1 MSKLD
6 RPIPMQLNETFKK
19 EKLLH
24 YDICMVFPYDEN
36 TNSFHEDSVEAVLQ
50 PVFDGLGYNEVPG
63 EGVPEHERFKYDVFK
78 SDDGNGEVFV
88 AVRASVARLKHFADK
103 LDHFF
108 LANPVALKRRT
119 ELGWPDK
126 VAPLYIDINPTIT
139 KYSPFEPMYLKYRS
153 GEEFQDLYEPM
164 SEARRLGL
172 IHEILTT
179 PKVLG
184 GLQLQFGLLTKVTKP
199 NSEGGSCCGGEKP
212 EIDTAAHAKLIDIFP
227 LHNPEVIA
235 ELEHNWAGK
244 GHFLPW
250 QQPISDIR
258 HYYGEKIALYYTW
271 LSHFSL
277 FIIFPSIIGLAAEFL
292 VLVYLDLSFP
302 VIPFYALFVVIWA
315 VFLSEFWKRKEKFT
329 AMKHGML
336 DFERTESY
344 RTDFESECRTHI
356 TGSELLYFPP
366 WKRSLLVTQSFFV
379 AFALCG
385 CVIGTT
391 AAIYTGRLYYASQNA
406 FGNSYAS
413 IFASFANSA
422 QIQFW
427 GFIYAKFS
435 NQLTDRE
442 NHRTDT
448 EYYDSMI
455 AKNFIFSF
463 VNSYASFFYIAY
475 FASSLPLST
484 YPGEPADDPK
494 LLNRGQCGYPS
505 CMYTLAIN
513 LGTIS

>member
-1 MSKLD
+1 
-6 RPIPMQLNETFKK
+6 
-19 EKLLH
+19 
-24 YDICMVFPYDEN
+24 
-36 TNSFHEDSVEAVLQ
+36 
-50 PVFDGLGYNEVPG
+50 
-63 EGVPEHERFKYDVFK
+63 
-78 SDDGNGEVFV
+78 
-88 AVRASVARLKHFADK
+88 
-103 LDHFF
+103 
-108 LANPVALKRRT
+108 
-119 ELGWPDK
+119 
-126 VAPLYIDINPTIT
+126 
-139 KYSPFEPMYLKYRS
+139 
-153 GEEFQDLYEPM
+153 M
-164 SEARRLGL
+164 SESRRLCL

-184 GLQLQFGLLTKVTKP
+184 GLQLQFGLLTKVQKP
-199 NSEGGSCCGGEKP
+199 ESKGGFCGGGKSGDENSS
-212 EIDTAAHAKLIDIFP
+212 ESESLLHQKLIDIFP
-227 LHNPEVIA
+227 LHNQDAKE
-235 ELEHNWAGK
+235 ELAHNWSGQ

-250 QQPISDIR
+250 RQPISDIR
-258 HYYGEKIALYYTW
+258 DYYGEKIALYYTW

-277 FIIFPSIIGLAAEFL
+277 MIIYPALVGLAAEFV
-292 VLVYLDLSFP
+292 VLVFLDLSFP
-302 VIPFYALFVVIWA
+302 IIPFYALFVVICA
-315 VFLSEFWKRKEKFT
+315 VFLSEFWKRTEKYT
-329 AMKHGML
+329 AMEHGMI
-336 DFERTESY
+336 DFEKTESY

-356 TGSELLYFPP
+356 TGTELLYFPE
-366 WKRSLLVTQSFFV
+366 WKRSLLVAQSFFV

-391 AAIYTGRLYYASQNA
+391 AAIYTGRLYYASQNE
-406 FGNSYAS
+406 FGNAYAS

-448 EYYDSMI
+448 QYYDSMI

-475 FASSLPLST
+475 FASNLPLST

-494 LLNRGQCGYPS
+494 LQNRGQCGYPS

-513 LGTIS
+513 LGM